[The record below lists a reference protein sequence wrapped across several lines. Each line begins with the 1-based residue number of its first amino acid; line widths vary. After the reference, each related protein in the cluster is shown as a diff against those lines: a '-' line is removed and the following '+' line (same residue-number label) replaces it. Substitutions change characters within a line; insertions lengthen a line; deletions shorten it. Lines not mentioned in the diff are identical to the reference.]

1 MVNEEAAFLWRAIV
15 IRQLAWL
22 LFSLSLS
29 VYGSFAVATT
39 QPAIGEVISA
49 QGQVTAIDIINQ
61 ERVLQRR
68 STIYLHDR
76 IMTGQAS
83 KAQIRLQDDSIII
96 VQPAS
101 EFHVSE
107 FSFNKGSPNNNK
119 YVGNIVKGALINIS
133 GQGETKNYQLRSS
146 LTTIAFRG
154 TGLATKLISKGTVL
168 TNQEVYVFEGSVT
181 VNNRCD
187 IIGWGC
193 VSVSIDIGRGMQVN
207 SATIDA
213 RGRIQGVK
221 NSGLLSE
228 CVGTMEIGRSVSK
241 QGAGSDISVKCK
253 R

>member
-1 MVNEEAAFLWRAIV
+1 MV
-15 IRQLAWL
+15 RQLVKI
-22 LFSLSLS
+22 LFGLSLS
-29 VYGSFAVATT
+29 MYGCLAVAAT
-39 QPAIGEVISA
+39 QPSIGEVVSA
-49 QGQVTAIDIINQ
+49 QGQVSAIDMVNQ
-61 ERVLQRR
+61 ERILQRH
-68 STIYLHDR
+68 SAIYLHDR

-107 FSFNKGSPNNNK
+107 FSFNKSSPNNNK

-133 GQGETKNYQLRSS
+133 GQGETKNYQVRSS

-187 IIGWGC
+187 IIGGGC
-193 VSVSIDIGRGMQVN
+193 VSGSIDIGRGMQVN

-221 NSGLLSE
+221 SSGLLSE
-228 CVGTMEIGRSVSK
+228 CIGTMEIGKSVSK
-241 QGAGSDISVKCK
+241 QSAGSDISVKCK

>member
-1 MVNEEAAFLWRAIV
+1 MEAIV
-15 IRQLAWL
+15 IRQLVGL
-22 LFSLSLS
+22 LFYLSLS
-29 VYGSFAVATT
+29 VYGGFAVAAT
-39 QPAIGEVISA
+39 QPTIGEVVSA
-49 QGQVTAIDIINQ
+49 QGQVTAIDIVNQ
-61 ERVLQRR
+61 ERILQRH

-76 IMTGQAS
+76 VVTGQAS
-83 KAQIRLQDDSIII
+83 KAQIRLHDDSIII

-107 FSFNKGSPNNNK
+107 FSFNKGSPDNSK

-154 TGLATKLISKGTVL
+154 TGLATKLISKGTAL

-187 IIGWGC
+187 IIGGGC
-193 VSVSIDIGRGMQVN
+193 VSGSIDIGRGMQVN

-221 NSGLLSE
+221 SSGLLSE
-228 CVGTMEIGRSVSK
+228 CVGTMEIGRSASK
-241 QGAGSDISVKCK
+241 QGAGGDSDISVKCK